1 MLKSAHRVN
10 PNSLAEFLKN
20 QEQNRITHGNEME
33 RFLIG
38 MHGGVARPPP
48 SDQILRG
55 LSYMAIG
62 EGVLLAIIYCV
73 LRCSGSNKQSNVAD
87 QLILRYMKGSFF
99 LGGSLLLTAH
109 RKEVQDLQLLP
120 RIQSLLS
127 ACDPLLEK
135 VGFVAGGCG
144 TLLFAGCFGWLK
156 GSIEISNRIGPV
168 PKIIPPILRLAAK
181 TYLIAGL
188 LLIIRFRKEILD
200 LTR

>member
-1 MLKSAHRVN
+1 MRNAYGVN
-10 PNSLAEFLKN
+10 PGSWAEFLRD
-20 QEQNRITHGNEME
+20 QEQRRLVHGNKIQ
-33 RFLIG
+33 RDLIG
-38 MHGGVARPPP
+38 MHGGVARLPP

-55 LSYMAIG
+55 FSYMAIG
-62 EGVLLAIIYCV
+62 QGVLLAIIYSV
-73 LRCSGSNKQSNVAD
+73 LRCSGSNKQSSVAD

-109 RKEVQDLQLLP
+109 RKEVQDLQLMP
-120 RIQSLLS
+120 RMQSVLS

-168 PKIIPPILRLAAK
+168 PNIIPSILRLAAK
-181 TYLIAGL
+181 AYLVAALSLG
-188 LLIIRFRKEILD
+188 IRFRKEILD
-200 LTR
+200 LAR